1 MVIAGA
7 DGLDPANKSKFTRE
21 RVEAELNRF
30 YSRLNVVENSMYVNV
45 METRVQKE
53 VRDLSRVLAH
63 VLSHLRNGVALI
75 RQNPAGGGLYCDR
88 GFGIVQHGAK
98 IQPKAWA
105 RQ

>member
-1 MVIAGA
+1 
-7 DGLDPANKSKFTRE
+7 
-21 RVEAELNRF
+21 
-30 YSRLNVVENSMYVNV
+30 MYVNV

-105 RQ
+105 RQLPVTTPR